1 MFSVR
6 LPVNRR
12 LLSFWDMKIPM
23 WIFDWEGVIT
33 PTPMLFKGQWD
44 IKIII
49 SYPITIKMRYKHY
62 VFHITQI
69 FSDVNKKV
77 IHFSYFRKEK
87 KNVSLEKNQK
97 IGRNQR
103 VVA

>member
-1 MFSVR
+1 
-6 LPVNRR
+6 
-12 LLSFWDMKIPM
+12 MKIPM

-33 PTPMLFKGQWD
+33 PTRMLFKGQWD

-49 SYPITIKMRYKHY
+49 SYPITIKMKYKHY
-62 VFHITQI
+62 FFHITQI
-69 FSDVNKKV
+69 FSDVNNKKV

-87 KNVSLEKNQK
+87 KCQFGKK
-97 IGRNQR
+97 PKDRNQR